1 MATAPVLE
9 AVPDRLEPD
18 VVGPPAPSESEIQE
32 KLGGIVDRL
41 DKLAKD
47 QVQRKGHVEQRWL
60 ENLRAFHGRYDEKT
74 EANLADSTKSR
85 AFVKITRKKSNSWEA
100 RLSALLFPTDE
111 ENWDITPTPVP
122 SLHETAKEALAQ
134 AQQMVEQANQAPTE
148 AGAQVA
154 AAGAQVALDVA
165 TKARQ
170 ELGEAQKRGEAM
182 RREMKDQLVEC
193 EYAAECR
200 LAIRDGVRLGT
211 GIVKGPLAGDRQ
223 RGSWVQLEGEYVYK
237 REEDPAP
244 IYKWVD
250 PWAYFPDMSAIRPED
265 REFEFERHLW
275 STKDLRRLAR
285 ERGFS
290 KDAVRTI
297 IDERNVGQVLND
309 SSMNYLV
316 NLRAITGATDV
327 IKDRFVG
334 WEYHGPLTNE
344 DVATVLRALGRE
356 EEAVA
361 IELEDDP
368 LNESRV
374 ICYFCEGKV
383 LKLAPAYPLDSG
395 ESLYSLFTFEEA
407 EGSIFGYGIP
417 EIMSDSQKSMN
428 GAWRMALDNAALSVG
443 PQIFIDRDSIEP
455 ANRSWALTPRKV
467 WYKKKGAGMAGGT
480 VLETKAIEN
489 NVAEIMNLVEVS
501 RRFID
506 DETAL
511 PVQAEGEL
519 TDNPNIT
526 ATATNF
532 MAMASNITFRRVV
545 KNYDD
550 GVTTP
555 NIRRL
560 YDWNMQHN
568 SRDDIKGDMKVDARG
583 STALLTREL
592 QAQMLLNMA
601 QNWSS
606 HPVLKHAV
614 KTYETIVESIRASMI
629 QPTLVLKEK
638 EEFDA
643 SVQAEAQAA
652 QEQQPDPQQNP
663 SVIAANARLEA
674 AKVDSAARI
683 EVANIQRQ
691 TELLQTAQH
700 YDIKIEELKTRLG
713 IKSMD
718 IGHKERVIKA
728 EAAMED
734 AVADEARAHGE
745 APKGS
750 GGYVSQ

>member
-1 MATAPVLE
+1 MATAPVLVEDELPTGPTE
-9 AVPDRLEPD
+9 A
-18 VVGPPAPSESEIQE
+18 EIQE
-32 KLGGIVDRL
+32 KLGGIVQRL
-41 DKLAKD
+41 EALVKD
-47 QVQRKGHVEQRWL
+47 QVQRKSPVEQRWL

-74 EANLADSTKSR
+74 EAQLADSTKSR
-85 AFVKITRKKSNSWEA
+85 AYVKITRKKSNSWEA

-134 AQQMVEQANQAPTE
+134 AEQMVEQANQAPTE

-154 AAGAQVALDVA
+154 AAGAQTALDVA
-165 TKARQ
+165 GKARQ

-182 RREMKDQLVEC
+182 RREMQDQLVEC

-200 LAIRDGVRLGT
+200 LAIRDSVRLGT
-211 GIVKGPLAGDRQ
+211 GIVKGPLAGDNQ
-223 RGSWVQLEGEYVYK
+223 RGHWIKLEDEYIYQ

-275 STKDLRRLAR
+275 SAKDLRRLAK

-290 KDAVRTI
+290 KQAVREI
-297 IDERNVGQVLND
+297 IDERTIGQVLSD

-327 IKDRFVG
+327 IRDRFVG
-334 WEYHGPLTNE
+334 WEYHGPLSNE
-344 DVATVLRALGRE
+344 DVAIVLRAIGRE
-356 EEAVA
+356 DEAVA

-368 LNESRV
+368 LNEVRV
-374 ICYFCEGKV
+374 ICYLCEGKI
-383 LKLAPAYPLDSG
+383 LKLAPTYPLDSG
-395 ESLYSLFTFEEA
+395 ESLFSMFTFEES
-407 EGSIFGYGIP
+407 EGSLFGYGIP
-417 EIMSDSQKSMN
+417 EIMADSQKSMN

-443 PQIFIDRDSIEP
+443 PQIFIDRDVVEP
-455 ANRSWALTPRKV
+455 ANRSWVLTPRKV
-467 WYKKKGAGMAGGT
+467 WYKKKGAGLAGSN

-532 MAMASNITFRRVV
+532 MSMASNITFRRVV
-545 KNYDD
+545 KNFDD
-550 GVTTP
+550 GITTP

-583 STALLTREL
+583 SSSLLQREL

-606 HPVLKHAV
+606 HPVLKHAL
-614 KTYETIVESIRASMI
+614 KTYETINESVRSSMI
-629 QPTLVLKEK
+629 QPTLVLVEK
-638 EEFDA
+638 EEFQA
-643 SVQAEAQAA
+643 AVAAEATAA

-663 SVIAANARLEA
+663 AVIAANTRLEA
-674 AKVDSAARI
+674 AKVDADARI
-683 EVANIQRQ
+683 QVAEMQRQ

-713 IKSMD
+713 LKGMD
-718 IGHKERVIKA
+718 IGHKERVLKA

-734 AVADEARAHGE
+734 AVAEEARAHGE
-745 APKGS
+745 EPSGS
-750 GGYVSQ
+750 GGFVSQ

>member
-1 MATAPVLE
+1 MATAPMLVDE
-9 AVPDRLEPD
+9 EVPT
-18 VVGPPAPSESEIQE
+18 GPTETEIQD

-41 DKLAKD
+41 EKLAKD
-47 QVQRKGHVEQRWL
+47 QVTRKSHVEARWL

-74 EANLADSTKSR
+74 ESQLAESTKSR
-85 AFVKITRKKSNSWEA
+85 AYVKITRKKSNSWEA

-134 AQQMVEQANQAPTE
+134 AEQMVEQANQAPTE

-182 RREMKDQLVEC
+182 RREMQDQLVEC

-200 LAIRDGVRLGT
+200 LAIRDSVRLGT
-211 GIVKGPLAGDRQ
+211 GIVKGPLAGDNL
-223 RGSWVQLEGEYVYK
+223 RGHWIKLEDEYVYQ

-250 PWAYFPDMSAIRPED
+250 PWSYFPDMSAIRPED

-275 STKDLRRLAR
+275 SAKDLRRLSK

-290 KDAVRTI
+290 KQAVRDIISERTI
-297 IDERNVGQVLND
+297 GQVLND
-309 SSMNYLV
+309 STMNYLV

-344 DVATVLRALGRE
+344 DVATVLRALNRE
-356 EEAVA
+356 EEAIAVEEA
-361 IELEDDP
+361 DDP
-368 LNESRV
+368 LNEVKV
-374 ICYFCEGKV
+374 ICYLCEGKI
-383 LKLAPAYPLDSG
+383 LKLAPCYPLDSG

-443 PQIFIDRDSIEP
+443 PQIFIDRDVVEP
-455 ANRSWALTPRKV
+455 ANRSWVLTPRKV
-467 WYKKKGAGMAGGT
+467 WYKKKGAGLAGSN

-532 MAMASNITFRRVV
+532 MSMASNITFRRVV
-545 KNYDD
+545 KNFDD
-550 GVTTP
+550 GITVP

-583 STALLTREL
+583 SSSLLQREL

-606 HPVLKHAV
+606 HPVLKHAL
-614 KTYETIVESIRASMI
+614 KTYQTISESVRSSMI
-629 QPTLVLKEK
+629 QPTMVLVEK

-643 SVQAEAQAA
+643 AVQAEAQAA
-652 QEQQPDPQQNP
+652 QEAQPDPQQNP
-663 SVIAANARLEA
+663 AVIAANARLEA
-674 AKVDSAARI
+674 AKIDSEARI
-683 EVANIQRQ
+683 KVAEMQRE
-691 TELLQTAQH
+691 TEILQTAQH

-713 IKSMD
+713 LKGMD
-718 IGHKERVIKA
+718 IGHKERVLKA

-734 AVADEARAHGE
+734 AVAEDARAHGE
-745 APKGS
+745 VPSGS
-750 GGYVSQ
+750 GGFVSQ

>member
-1 MATAPVLE
+1 MATAPMIVDE
-9 AVPDRLEPD
+9 QVPT
-18 VVGPPAPSESEIQE
+18 GPSETEIQE
-32 KLGGIVDRL
+32 KLGAIVDRL

-47 QVQRKGHVEQRWL
+47 QVTRKGHVETRWL

-74 EANLADSTKSR
+74 EASLSDSTKSR

-122 SLHETAKEALAQ
+122 SLHDTAKEALAQ
-134 AQQMVEQANQAPTE
+134 AEQMVEQANQAPTE

-165 TKARQ
+165 GKARQ

-200 LAIRDGVRLGT
+200 LAIRDSVRLGT
-211 GIVKGPLAGDRQ
+211 GIVKGPLAGDRE
-223 RGSWVQLEGEYVYK
+223 RGHWISIEGEYIYQ

-275 STKDLRRLAR
+275 SAKDLRRLAR

-290 KDAVRTI
+290 KQAVRDI
-297 IDERNVGQVLND
+297 IAERTMGQVLND

-356 EEAVA
+356 AEALVIEE
-361 IELEDDP
+361 EDDP
-368 LNESRV
+368 LNEVRV
-374 ICYFCEGKV
+374 ICYLCEGKI

-395 ESLYSLFTFEEA
+395 ETLYSLFTFEEA

-443 PQIFIDRDSIEP
+443 PQIFIDRDVVEP
-455 ANRSWALTPRKV
+455 ANRSWVLTPRKV
-467 WYKKKGAGMAGGT
+467 WYKKKGAGLAGSN
-480 VLETKAIEN
+480 VLETKSIEN

-532 MAMASNITFRRVV
+532 MSMASNITFRRVV
-545 KNYDD
+545 KNFDD
-550 GVTTP
+550 GITTP

-583 STALLTREL
+583 SSSLLQREL

-606 HPVLKHAV
+606 HPVLKHAL
-614 KTYETIVESIRASMI
+614 KTYETISESVRSSMI
-629 QPTLVLKEK
+629 QPTMVLVEK
-638 EEFDA
+638 EEFEAAVA
-643 SVQAEAQAA
+643 SEATAA
-652 QEQQPDPQQNP
+652 QEAAPKPEENP
-663 SVIAANARLEA
+663 AVIAANARLEA
-674 AKVDSAARI
+674 TKIDAEARI
-683 EVANIQRQ
+683 KVAEMQRE
-691 TELLQTAQH
+691 TEILQTAQH

-713 IKSMD
+713 LKGMD
-718 IGHKERVIKA
+718 IGHKERVLKA

-734 AVADEARAHGE
+734 AVAEDARAHGE
-745 APKGS
+745 EPGGS
-750 GGYVSQ
+750 GGFVSQ

>member
-1 MATAPVLE
+1 MATAPMMVEEQL
-9 AVPDRLEPD
+9 PT
-18 VVGPPAPSESEIQE
+18 GPTESEIQE
-32 KLGGIVDRL
+32 KLGSIVDRL

-47 QVQRKGHVEQRWL
+47 QVTRKGHVETRWL

-74 EANLADSTKSR
+74 ETQLSESTKSR

-122 SLHETAKEALAQ
+122 SLHDTAKEALEQ
-134 AQQMVEQANQAPTE
+134 AEQMVEQANQAPTE

-165 TKARQ
+165 GKARQ
-170 ELGEAQKRGEAM
+170 ELAEAQKRGEAM
-182 RREMKDQLVEC
+182 RREMQDQLVEC

-200 LAIRDGVRLGT
+200 LAIRDSVRLGT
-211 GIVKGPLAGDRQ
+211 GIVKGPLAGDNQ
-223 RGSWVQLEGEYVYK
+223 RGSWIKIEDEYVYQ
-237 REEDPAP
+237 REVDPAP

-250 PWAYFPDMSAIRPED
+250 PWSYFPDMSAIRPKD

-275 STKDLRRLAR
+275 SAKDLRQLAK

-290 KDAVRTI
+290 KTAVREI
-297 IDERNVGQVLND
+297 IAERTMGQVLND

-344 DVATVLRALGRE
+344 DVATVLRALNRE
-356 EEAVA
+356 DEALAVEE
-361 IELEDDP
+361 EDDP
-368 LNESRV
+368 LNEVKV
-374 ICYFCEGKV
+374 ICYLCEGKI
-383 LKLAPAYPLDSG
+383 LKLAPCYPLDSG

-443 PQIFIDRDSIEP
+443 PQIFIDRDVIEP
-455 ANRSWALTPRKV
+455 ANRSWTLTPRKV
-467 WYKKKGAGMAGGT
+467 WYKKKGAGLAGSN

-532 MAMASNITFRRVV
+532 MSMASNITFRRVV
-545 KNYDD
+545 KNFDD
-550 GVTTP
+550 GITTP
-555 NIRRL
+555 SIRRL

-583 STALLTREL
+583 SSSLLQREL

-606 HPVLKHAV
+606 HPVLKHAL
-614 KTYETIVESIRASMI
+614 KTYETINESVRSSMI
-629 QPTLVLKEK
+629 QPTLVLVEK
-638 EEFDA
+638 EEFQA
-643 SVQAEAQAA
+643 AVAAEATAA
-652 QEQQPDPQQNP
+652 QEAQPDPQQNP
-663 SVIAANARLEA
+663 AVIAANTRLEA
-674 AKVDSAARI
+674 SKVDADARI
-683 EVANIQRQ
+683 QVAEMQRQ

-713 IKSMD
+713 LKGMD
-718 IGHKERVIKA
+718 IGHKERVLKA

-734 AVADEARAHGE
+734 AVAEDARAHGE
-745 APKGS
+745 VPSGS
-750 GGYVSQ
+750 GGFVSQ